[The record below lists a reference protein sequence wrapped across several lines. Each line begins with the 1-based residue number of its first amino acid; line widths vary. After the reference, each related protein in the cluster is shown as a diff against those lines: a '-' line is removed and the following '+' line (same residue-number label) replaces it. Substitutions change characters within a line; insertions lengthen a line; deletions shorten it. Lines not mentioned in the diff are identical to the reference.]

1 MVKSKYNTSEDMIN
15 DIQSLQGQ
23 SKENMKILVIFMM
36 NRNIV
41 DKMVVSNTMRLLLVE
56 KLQVSVKILLKYVV
70 DEKVPD

>member
-1 MVKSKYNTSEDMIN
+1 MVKSKYNTSEDTIN